1 MLNKNSDL
9 NYTSG
14 KYGTYNLD
22 GFISYNNDVK
32 KITAGYGTIYILKND
47 GTLWSCGNN
56 ANGALGLGDT
66 TNRSLLTQ
74 IVDENVTNIR
84 DVYARTYCVFIIKN
98 DGTLWACGKN
108 NYGQLGIGSTTN
120 AKVFTQCK
128 ISTGDYIT
136 NVKQISCGGDDTYV
150 LLEDGTVWVCGYN
163 YYGELNLNSTTQQ
176 NSFIQ
181 STTNISDVKKI
192 ECGGQSAYMLKND
205 GTLWACGRNAYGEM
219 GRGDS
224 NTYKTFVQITANIN
238 NDVRDVIAGAGH
250 AVILKNDGSIWGAGR
265 ADYGQYGY
273 NTTNQTKFVQITNN
287 INNDVKEVYCHGQ
300 YTCILKTDNSLWVVG
315 YNNVGQLGLGNKTN
329 QSKFVKIESDVS
341 KVIQGYQALYV
352 LKRNGVLLATGD
364 NSTGALMFGHMNAST
379 CRLTAHDFSNVDVIH
394 FKNDNEPYVLKNDGK
409 FYDRHGCCRGKIA
422 CGGYHTALLKD
433 DGSLW
438 MCGRNNNGQLGLGD
452 TTDRTTFVKVTNN
465 INYDVKDVAC
475 GLYHT
480 MIIKTDG
487 SIWGVG
493 LNGNGQLG
501 IGNTTNQ
508 TKFVKVTSNITNDA
522 EEIYCGGYFTFAK
535 RTDGRLASC
544 GRSTEGQLAINSSSS
559 AVNTFTNVTSNVV
572 AGTIKQI
579 ACGMHHVHMLRNDG
593 TLWAC
598 GHNGE
603 GQLGLNN
610 TSTYYTFTKVSKNVT
625 DDVEFIDS
633 GERSTFIIKKDGTL
647 WSTGQNDKGQLGLAD
662 TSNKNYFIQVT
673 ANVGNNIIKVSSFGK
688 HTIIVKDDG
697 SIWGTGQN
705 DSGQLGLGD
714 DLTNKNMFT
723 KISDGIENMENIIC
737 GQDHTLITKIDGTFS
752 IVGDNLYGQLNL
764 GHKNDI
770 STITDDKTMN
780 IHVTNLDYKPF
791 KKDITGRY
799 FVEFVD
805 KSYIRTEKPMKACD
819 VGAYHALFIDNNNQL
834 ISYCKSN
841 EYFQAGEN
849 VRVDKFYEISEFPN
863 VKMIACGD
871 YSSYVYTHDEEL
883 YVFGYNSNG
892 QLGLGGTETAMTPT
906 LIHTVTGVKK
916 MYAIG
921 ATCFIL
927 LHDGS
932 LLAVGENSQGEFGL
946 DDYDDRNLFTKIASN
961 VKDFWYKDRSLV
973 YYANNILYAT
983 GSNSCN
989 KFCVG
994 SDVTTILIPT
1004 VLFETPSL
1012 KALGLGTNNVMII
1025 TGSESKP
1032 VINFIS
1038 KSIPNFD
1045 FSLQDEDLVSCDF
1058 YLNDVLI
1065 KSITE
1070 DLSTQVQRVK
1080 IPEESVLDG
1089 RNHIKII
1096 VKDAENNIG
1105 TTIVKFDK
1113 NPVSSSLTIGSSI
1126 VYKGEKYTIVD
1137 IIVNEN
1143 SVSLKLDRR
1152 ISITVNE
1159 GDRIR
1164 AFEDNIEVKCECDG
1178 SGNDIPMK
1186 LVNVV
1191 KTDRDTIKETYEL
1204 DIECRTFA
1212 PNIILNKSTGLTKIS
1227 RVSVSCTEKGE
1238 EK

>member
-1 MLNKNSDL
+1 MLNKNHDL

-22 GFISYNNDVK
+22 GFISYNNDIK
-32 KITAGYGTIYILKND
+32 KMVAGYNSVYVLKND
-47 GTLWSCGNN
+47 GTLWVCGKNDY
-56 ANGALGLGDT
+56 GQLGLGDT
-66 TNRSLLTQ
+66 THRNLLTQ
-74 IVDENVTNIR
+74 VIDENVTNIR
-84 DVYARTYCVFIIKN
+84 DIVANYYNVFIIKN

-108 NYGQLGIGSTTN
+108 DYGQLGLNHTTTPQKTF
-120 AKVFTQCK
+120 AQCLL
-128 ISTGDYIT
+128 STGKPI
-136 NVKQISCGGDDTYV
+136 NNIKQVACGTSTFA
-150 LLEDGTVWVCGYN
+150 LLEDGTLWGCGYN
-163 YYGELNLNSTTQQ
+163 YYGELGLNNTTKYST
-176 NSFIQ
+176 FIQ
-181 STTNISDVKKI
+181 IASEIGDIKKI
-192 ECGGQSAYMLKND
+192 SAGMHHGVILQND
-205 GTLWACGRNAYGEM
+205 GSLWASGYNSYGQL
-219 GRGDS
+219 GTN
-224 NTYKTFVQITANIN
+224 NTSQYKVFTKITTNIN
-238 NDVRDVIAGAGH
+238 NDVRDVDCGEYRTT
-250 AVILKNDGSIWGAGR
+250 ILKNDGTVWGTGR
-265 ADYGQYGY
+265 NEQGQLGIG
-273 NTTNQTKFVQITNN
+273 NTSNKTVYTQATTLSGTDN
-287 INNDVKEVYCHGQ
+287 KEIYARGL
-300 YTCILKTDNSLWVVG
+300 YTCVLKTNNSLWAVG
-315 YNNVGQLGLGNKTN
+315 YNNMGQLGLGNKTN
-329 QSKFVKIESDVS
+329 QSTFVKIESDVD
-341 KVIQGYQALYV
+341 KVIQGHQCLYV

-364 NSTGALMFGHMNAST
+364 NAYGALMFGHMNAST

-409 FYDRHGCCRGKIA
+409 FYDRHGCCKGKIA

-452 TTDRTTFVKVTNN
+452 TTDRTTFVKVTDN

-487 SIWGVG
+487 SIWGTG

-508 TKFVKVTSNITNDA
+508 TKFVKVKSNVTNDA
-522 EEIYCGGYFTFAK
+522 EEIYCGGYFTFVK

-544 GRSTEGQLAINSSSS
+544 GRSSEGQLAINSSSTS
-559 AVNTFTNVTSNVV
+559 VNTFNNVTSNVV
-572 AGTIKQI
+572 TGTIKQI
-579 ACGMHHVHMLRNDG
+579 VCGMHHVHMLREDG

-662 TSNKNYFIQVT
+662 NSNKNYFIQVT
-673 ANVGNNIIKVSSFGK
+673 ANVGNNIEKVSAFGK
-688 HTIIVKDDG
+688 HTIIVKSDG

-714 DLTNKNMFT
+714 DITNKNMFT
-723 KISDGIENMENIIC
+723 KISDGIENMEDIIC

-791 KKDITGRY
+791 KKDITNRY
-799 FVEFVD
+799 FVEFQN
-805 KSYIRTEKPMKACD
+805 KSYVKTEKPMKACD

-834 ISYCKSN
+834 VSYCLDN
-841 EYFQAGEN
+841 EFFQAGPK
-849 VRVDKFYEISEFPN
+849 VRVGVFTEIAEFPN

-883 YVFGYNSNG
+883 YVFGYNANG

-906 LIHTVTGVKK
+906 LIHTITGVKK
-916 MYAIG
+916 MYAVG

-927 LHDGS
+927 LHNGD
-932 LLAVGENSQGEFGL
+932 LLAAGENSQGEFGL
-946 DDYDDRNLFTKIASN
+946 DDYNDRYLFTKIASH

-973 YYANNILYAT
+973 YYANNILYAV
-983 GSNSCN
+983 GSNNCN

-994 SDVTTILIPT
+994 SDITTIITPI

-1012 KALGLGTNNVMII
+1012 KAFGLGTNNVMII
-1025 TGSESKP
+1025 TGSESTP
-1032 VINFIS
+1032 VINFVS

-1058 YLNDVLI
+1058 YLNDILI

-1070 DLSTQVQRVK
+1070 ELSTQVQRVK

-1089 RNHIKII
+1089 RNHIKIV
-1096 VKDAENNIG
+1096 VKDSEDNIG

-1159 GDRIR
+1159 GDKIR

-1212 PNIILNKSTGLTKIS
+1212 PNIILNKSTGLTRIS
-1227 RVSVSCTEKGE
+1227 RVSVSCTEKDGD
-1238 EK
+1238 